1 MSKPQLHN
9 SHLNMLSKCGIQF
22 QRRYGKT
29 FGVGPVNEVLSPAT
43 PAAIGTAVHDSV
55 ELNLTRKIEGEAT
68 SLDHIQA
75 VARDSFLE
83 RWEDGILLSEGE
95 SENADSAKGAAVDL
109 SVALAGLHFAEVAP
123 KINPIEVEKPFVLK
137 MKDLPFDLS
146 GRIDIVEANDELRD
160 TKTIARTPSKVE
172 NISFQNR
179 MYSQAYF
186 LETGR
191 LPKKFTN
198 DYLVK
203 TKVPKAVSLSLIPT
217 EEFIAPLVARIER
230 AVEII
235 ESVKAGRQAFA
246 PAQEDSWVC
255 TAKYC
260 GYAKTCK
267 FWSGR

>member
-1 MSKPQLHN
+1 MKPQLHV
-9 SHLNMLSKCGIQF
+9 SHINMLAKCGIQF

-29 FGVGPVNEVLSPAT
+29 FGVGPVNEVLPPAT
-43 PAAIGTAVHDSV
+43 AGAIGLSVHDSV
-55 ELNLTRKIEGEAT
+55 DLNLTRKIDGEET
-68 SLDHIQA
+68 TLDHVQA

-83 RWEDGILLSEGE
+83 RWEGGILLSESE
-95 SENADSAKGAAVDL
+95 SENTEKARGAAVDM

-123 KINPIEVEKPFVLK
+123 GIQPIAVEKPFVIK
-137 MKDLPFDLS
+137 SPDLPVDLA
-146 GRIDIVEANDELRD
+146 GRIDIIEADDSLRD
-160 TKTIARTPSKVE
+160 TKTIARTPSATE

-179 MYSQAYF
+179 MYSQAYL

-191 LPKKFTN
+191 LPKKFSN

-203 TKVPKAVSLSLIPT
+203 TKTPKAVTLTLTPT
-217 EEFIAPLVARIER
+217 EEFIKPLVARIER
-230 AVEII
+230 VVEII

-260 GYAKTCK
+260 GYARTCK

>member
-1 MSKPQLHN
+1 MKPQLHV
-9 SHLNMLSKCGIQF
+9 SHLNMLAKCGIQF

-29 FGVGPVNEVLSPAT
+29 FGVGPVNEIIAPAT
-43 PAAIGTAVHDSV
+43 ALAIGSSVHDSV
-55 ELNLTRKIEGEAT
+55 ELNLTRKMEGEET
-68 SLDHIQA
+68 SLDHVQA
-75 VARDSFLE
+75 VARDSFFE
-83 RWEDGILLSEGE
+83 CWEDGILLSVDE
-95 SENADSAKGAAVDL
+95 SANTDKAKGSAVDL

-123 KINPIEVEKPFVLK
+123 GIQPIAVEKPFVIKLP
-137 MKDLPFDLS
+137 DLPVDLA

-160 TKTIARTPSKVE
+160 TKTIAKTPSANE

-179 MYSQAYF
+179 MYSQAHF

-191 LPKKFTN
+191 LPTKFSN

-203 TKVPKAVSLSLIPT
+203 TKTPKAVTLTLIPT
-217 EEFIAPLVARIER
+217 EEFIKPLIARIER

-255 TAKYC
+255 SAKYC